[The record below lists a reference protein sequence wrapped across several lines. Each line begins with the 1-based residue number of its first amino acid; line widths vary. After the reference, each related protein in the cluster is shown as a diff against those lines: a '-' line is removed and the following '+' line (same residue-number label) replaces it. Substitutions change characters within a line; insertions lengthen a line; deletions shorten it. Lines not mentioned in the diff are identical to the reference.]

1 MSVTIDVP
9 TPIDELASEHEVIQ
23 QVVAGL
29 AVLEER
35 LRAGG
40 LVDASLLRRI
50 LEFLREYAD
59 RLHHAK
65 EEVVLF
71 PALELRGVPPRGCPV
86 GALLGEH
93 KQGRLLV
100 AEFSHQIE
108 AYAGG
113 GADAAATLIETI
125 AALTKLYPAH
135 IWKEDFLLFP
145 MSEKVL
151 QPDDLAGIAGQFS
164 ALNQELGA
172 VALARF
178 KNLAH
183 ELTELVLEG

>member
-1 MSVTIDVP
+1 MSVKSDAR
-9 TPIDELASEHEVIQ
+9 TPIAELASEHEVIQ

-29 AVLEER
+29 VVLEAR

-40 LVDASLLRRI
+40 LVDPSLLRRI

-59 RLHHAK
+59 QLHHAK

-71 PALELRGVPPRGCPV
+71 PALERRGVPPQGCPV

-93 KQGRLLV
+93 KQGRALV

-108 AYAGG
+108 AYAAG
-113 GADAAATLIETI
+113 GADAAAPLIETI

-151 QPDDLAGIAGQFS
+151 QPDDLVVIAERFS

-172 VALARF
+172 AALARLE
-178 KNLAH
+178 NLAH
-183 ELTELVLEG
+183 ELTALVLEG